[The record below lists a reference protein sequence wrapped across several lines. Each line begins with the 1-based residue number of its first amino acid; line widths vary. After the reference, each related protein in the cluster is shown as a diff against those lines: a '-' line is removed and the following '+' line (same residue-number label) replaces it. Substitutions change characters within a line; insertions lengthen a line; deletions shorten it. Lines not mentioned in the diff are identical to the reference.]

1 MKKSGQKV
9 QTQVYIFATFMRF
22 LFAYIRKNDY
32 LCTQNSKIGMK
43 IKLFL
48 GVLVISTMTVLQSS
62 VYAQAQRDWA
72 GFHVYAADNAR
83 LDSLNTKVQVVFYG
97 NSITQIW
104 NEIRP
109 QFFTDNGFTGRG
121 IGGQTS
127 SELLVRMRQDVIDLH
142 PHTVVIMCGV
152 NDIAQNNGPISLE
165 HTMGNII
172 SMCELARAN
181 HIRPIL
187 CSPLPARSFYWNP
200 SITNAPQQIQV
211 LKELIENY
219 AHKQNIL
226 YVDYYSAMV
235 DKDGGL
241 KKGLSEDE
249 VHPNDTGYQIMEP
262 IILKALNK

>member
-1 MKKSGQKV
+1 
-9 QTQVYIFATFMRF
+9 
-22 LFAYIRKNDY
+22 
-32 LCTQNSKIGMK
+32 MK
-43 IKLFL
+43 IRHFL
-48 GVLVISTMTVLQSS
+48 GVLILSTLAIQQSS
-62 VYAQAQRDWA
+62 IYAQAQRDWA

-152 NDIAQNNGPISLE
+152 NDIAQNNGPISLQ
-165 HTMGNII
+165 HTVGNII
-172 SMCELARAN
+172 SMCELAKAN
-181 HIRPIL
+181 GIRPVL

-200 SITNAPQQIQV
+200 AIKDAPQQIQK
-211 LKELIENY
+211 LKALIASY
-219 AHKQNIL
+219 AQQQHIL

-241 KKGLSEDE
+241 KKGLSDDE
-249 VHPNDTGYQIMEP
+249 VHPNHAGYQIMEP
-262 IILKALNK
+262 IILKALGPGHTL